1 MRSILWNQRG
11 MSLAEILVA
20 SVIIAVGL
28 VALLSAIPLASYGI
42 GEGTQLST
50 ATFLVNQRLEQ
61 VKNAQWTVTPAV
73 DVLGLSASMSAAPKT
88 GGTTTFPDEGPMAA
102 PYAGYTR
109 QVRVT
114 DCGVAPGCVGVT
126 NSGLRQVAVT
136 VSYQPLTGA
145 GMAATGTTK
154 SVLVQTLITQQ

>member
-20 SVIIAVGL
+20 SVIVAVGL
-28 VALLSAIPLASYGI
+28 LALLSAIPIASYGI

-50 ATFLVNQRLEQ
+50 ATFLANQRLEQ
-61 VKNAQWTVTPAV
+61 VRNAQWTATPAV
-73 DVLGLSASMSAAPKT
+73 DLLGLSASMSAAPRT
-88 GGTTTFPDEGPMAA
+88 ATFTTFPDETPMAA
-102 PYAGYTR
+102 PYTGYTR

-126 NSGLRQVAVT
+126 NAGLRAIMVT
-136 VSYQPLTGA
+136 VSYQPLTGV
-145 GMAATGTTK
+145 GTAATGTTK
-154 SVLVQTLITQQ
+154 SVVVQTLITVQ